1 MTWRTAL
8 LVVAGGFG
16 AAFAACDRSR
26 SRDDTA
32 FGQVSHAGVTA
43 LEPGIPDLAS
53 AAAHGQTIF
62 VPAYSAVATGDN
74 SALYPLAITLS
85 VRNTDQKQPI
95 VLTAVAY
102 HHQDGHQVHAFLK
115 SPVRVA
121 PLAAAEFFVSESDMS
136 GGTVSS
142 FLVEWK
148 STSPVSDPIV
158 ESLMVGTASNQGI
171 SFTCPGR
178 VIADL
183 GR

>member
-1 MTWRTAL
+1 MIWRIAL
-8 LVVAGGFG
+8 LVVAGGLVT
-16 AAFAACDRSR
+16 AFLACNRPRSL
-26 SRDDTA
+26 DDTA

-43 LEPGIPDLAS
+43 LEPGSPDLAS
-53 AAAHGQTIF
+53 VTTHGQTIF
-62 VPAYSAVATGDN
+62 IPAYSAVATADN
-74 SALYPLAITLS
+74 AALYPLAITLS

-102 HHQDGHQVHAFLK
+102 HHQDGRQVHAFLK

-148 STSPVSDPIV
+148 SPSPVSDPIV
-158 ESLMVGTASNQGI
+158 ESLMVGTTGNQGI